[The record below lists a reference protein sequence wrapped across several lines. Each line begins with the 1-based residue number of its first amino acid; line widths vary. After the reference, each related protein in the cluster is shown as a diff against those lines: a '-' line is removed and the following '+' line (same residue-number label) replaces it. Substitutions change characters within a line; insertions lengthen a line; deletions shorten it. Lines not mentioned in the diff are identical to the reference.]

1 MKPEEIESFREELH
15 RLRARLTADVTQLQR
30 ETLRTSGGDASGNLS
45 NAPLHL
51 ADLASD
57 QYEQEYSIGLLENQ
71 EKMLEEVTE
80 ASTASSAAPS
90 AAARSATKTSA
101 ASGSGPFRT
110 RATAS
115 STPSRCSARKAY
127 CPAAARFRRYSQ
139 RNHRSASANVTT
151 PHRASTA
158 R

>member
-1 MKPEEIESFREELH
+1 MKPEEIESFREDLH
-15 RLRARLTADVTQLQR
+15 RLRARLTGDVTQLQR

-80 ASTASSAAPS
+80 AINRIVRGTFGVCEVCKEDIGRERLKAVPY
-90 AAARSATKTSA
+90 AR
-101 ASGSGPFRT
+101 
-110 RATAS
+110 
-115 STPSRCSARKAY
+115 Y
-127 CPAAARFRRYSQ
+127 CIKHAEQMQ
-139 RNHRSASANVTT
+139 REEGVLPGADKV
-151 PHRASTA
+151 
-158 R
+158 